1 MDAMRDRMRERGTG
15 LSRTR
20 RGLSDA
26 DYGML
31 LRFRTDLR
39 RFLRW
44 SEGRARE
51 AGLTPMQHQL
61 LLAIRGTTDPR
72 GPTIQDA
79 AHVLLLQHNS
89 AVELAERT
97 ERAGLIRRV
106 PDREDRRVVRLR
118 LTPLG
123 SRRLG
128 RLAESHLEEL
138 GRLRAAPEQPWP
150 AG

>member
-1 MDAMRDRMRERGTG
+1 
-15 LSRTR
+15 
-20 RGLSDA
+20 
-26 DYGML
+26 ML

-44 SEGRARE
+44 SEERAKE

-61 LLAIRGTTDPR
+61 LLAIRGISDPR

-79 AHVLLLQHNS
+79 ARALLLQHNS

-106 PDREDRRVVRLR
+106 PDRQDRRVVRLR

-128 RLAESHLEEL
+128 ELAGSHLEEL
-138 GRLRAAPEQPWP
+138 GRLRAPESLWP